1 MLGQIQESLQTK
13 HFHSLG
19 TPVLVSS
26 LILRSKGLGQIDVAY
41 IQKTFHWKLKIIE
54 IKTKTV
60 PSRKQWLRLLGAQ
73 DFLGKVLEMES
84 KLEVKFC
91 QKDQDSL
98 FF

>member
-19 TPVLVSS
+19 IPVLISS
-26 LILRSKGLGQIDVAY
+26 LVLRSKGLGQIDVAY
-41 IQKTFHWKLKIIE
+41 IQKTFQWKLKIIE

-60 PSRKQWLRLLGAQ
+60 PSREQWHRLLRAQ

>member
-13 HFHSLG
+13 LFHNLG

-26 LILRSKGLGQIDVAY
+26 LVLRSKGLGQIDVAY
-41 IQKTFHWKLKIIE
+41 IHKTLHWKLKIIE
-54 IKTKTV
+54 IKSKTA
-60 PSRKQWLRLLGAQ
+60 PSRKQWHRLLRAQ

-91 QKDQDSL
+91 QKDPDSL